1 MAINPKKLSRT
12 QLSEVIQKMIREALE
27 EAGPLGYLSKTRRP
41 DPKTAWDPKAQA
53 EWEQQQPLPG
63 PRGPTA
69 LTGQEEQEPPLEK
82 TVAPLGK
89 LQVGGQSS
97 DPDINK
103 TVVPKTE
110 LTPPSPIQQ
119 NTPSIADVTQLLQN
133 ASEEELEQIRAM
145 LSQNKRPV

>member
-1 MAINPKKLSRT
+1 MKLSRT

-41 DPKTAWDPKAQA
+41 DPKTAWDPEAQA

-69 LTGQEEQEPPLEK
+69 LTVQEEEEPPLEK

-89 LQVGGQSS
+89 IKVGGQSS

-110 LTPPSPIQQ
+110 LTPPLPQQ
-119 NTPSIADVTQLLQN
+119 TSIADVTQLLQN
-133 ASEEELEQIRAM
+133 ASEEELKQIRAM